1 MPTIFLSN
9 FAKQSNKKI
18 LRGRR
23 SEGFFVTP
31 GSFFRKTP
39 AGGNRALPFPQ
50 RSTRESADARFCRRI
65 CSSWYGRKRP
75 SAGKTPDRGCAG
87 TRAGCG
93 IPPSSR
99 PASGY
104 RRDGTFPFEL
114 VAKPDALAP
123 VRAETE
129 LHAGVGVDLKVY
141 ITPIVREREEK
152 FHAAV
157 LMDGAERGAA
167 LRSDVRFPRALENIE
182 RGIVVAELLLHA
194 DAAVRLPTARSP
206 RAAARSRPS
215 RARRM
220 LCYRIAFHS
229 ACPPRYTA
237 LRFSAAS
244 HTTKSA
250 SFPTAMEP
258 ISAS

>member
-39 AGGNRALPFPQ
+39 AGGNRALPFPR

-65 CSSWYGRKRP
+65 CSSWHGRKRR

-104 RRDGTFPFEL
+104 RRDGTFP
-114 VAKPDALAP
+114 
-123 VRAETE
+123 VRTCGRAGRAHAGSGRSQ

-141 ITPIVREREEK
+141 ITSIVREREEK

-167 LRSDVRFPRALENIE
+167 LRSDVRFPCALENIE

-194 DAAVRLPTARSP
+194 DAAVRLPQHAV
-206 RAAARSRPS
+206 RAQRLDRVPAG
-215 RARRM
+215 RAGCF
-220 LCYRIAFHS
+220 CYRIAFHS